1 MATIKEMSIKNASG
15 NFDNRDIGAE
25 AQYVDISYDA
35 NGNIITDITVPG
47 VVIDSTKSLAEALDE
62 IDIDKSLEDLTDTNI
77 NNPSNNQG
85 LIYDEASGK
94 QVNGTVSTGSTSITD
109 LNDTTITNPTNGQG
123 LLYDSASSKQV
134 NGNVSG
140 GSSTL
145 SGLTDTTI
153 SSPANEQVLTYN
165 GTSAKQINSTPK
177 KNLSEL
183 NDTNI
188 SSVSNGQAL
197 TYNSSTGKQIN
208 TTISTGST
216 TLSGLTDTTISSPS
230 NGQVLTYSGSKQI
243 NSTPSVTGMT
253 TNGSNAVS
261 PLKFAVSSFSEGIGT
276 CAAGSYSHAEGHDTC
291 AKGYESHAEGYGS
304 CTFSQGAHAE
314 GINTCAAGNA
324 SHTEGNSTC
333 AYSQNDHAEGNGTCA
348 AGTSSHAEGI
358 STKAKGN
365 GSHTEGYFTCA
376 TNYYAHAEGCTSI
389 AVGSS
394 SHAEGSGSY
403 AYGSGSHAEGSNT
416 CAANSYAHAEGS
428 NSKAFGTFSHAE
440 GVSSCA
446 VGYASHAG
454 GYVGEALRDYQF
466 VHGYRLQGYQ
476 LTSDHG
482 YYGALNNRNHYLS
495 ETYRNDTNTL
505 QQDRDSLANFGRSVD
520 NATSVSDSSDA
531 IQGQVDIND
540 HGDIYSRGMRF
551 KARGIIDGV
560 TSLSD
565 SKHKIY
571 IPKGSV
577 YWLVTNSYLNTTG
590 AYRGTSTYIITTN
603 GGGSSTS
610 ALAVPKATAVG
621 SGGTTGVN
629 LKLGADGDNPLG
641 GYTNGNYC
649 GYVTIASCTTACK
662 VEYCIIPLLTPFGN
676 FTTSFT

>member
-25 AQYVDISYDA
+25 AQYVDISYDV

-47 VVIDSTKSLAEALDE
+47 VVIDSTKSLAEVLDE

-94 QVNGTVSTGSTSITD
+94 QVNGTVSTGSTSIED

-123 LLYDSASSKQV
+123 LLYDSASSKWV

-165 GTSAKQINSTPK
+165 GTSAKQINKTPK
-177 KNLSEL
+177 SNLYEL
-183 NDTNI
+183 NDINI
-188 SSVSNGQAL
+188 NGKVNGQVL
-197 TYNSSTGKQIN
+197 TYNSSSNKQVN
-208 TTISTGST
+208 STISVGST
-216 TLSGLTDTTISSPS
+216 TLSGLTDTTINSPS

-261 PLKFAVSSFSEGIGT
+261 PLRFAVSSFSEGVGT
-276 CAAGSYSHAEGHDTC
+276 CAAGSYSHAEGHNTC

-304 CTFSQGAHAE
+304 CTFAQGAHAE

-333 AYSQNDHAEGNGTCA
+333 AYSQNDHAEGINTCA
-348 AGTSSHAEGI
+348 AGSSSHAEGMY
-358 STKAKGN
+358 TKAKGT
-365 GSHTEGYFTCA
+365 GSHAEGYYSCA
-376 TNYYAHAEGCTSI
+376 TNYYAHAEGTTSI
-389 AVGSS
+389 AYGSS

-403 AYGSGSHAEGSNT
+403 AYGSSSHAEGSDT
-416 CAANSYAHAEGS
+416 CAANNSAHAEGS
-428 NSKAFGTFSHAE
+428 NSKAFGLFSHAQ

-446 VGYASHAG
+446 AGYASHAG
-454 GYVGEALRDYQF
+454 GYVGEAFRDYQF
-466 VHGYRLQGYQ
+466 VHGRRLMGYQ

-482 YYGALNNRNHYLS
+482 YYGVSNRNNYLS
-495 ETYRNDTNTL
+495 ETYRNDTNNL
-505 QQDRDSLANFGRSVD
+505 SHDCDSLANFGRSID
-520 NATSVSDSSDA
+520 NAASVSDSSDA
-531 IQGQVDIND
+531 IYGQVDIND

-551 KARGIIDGV
+551 KARGIINGI

-603 GGGSSTS
+603 GGGSSSS

-629 LKLGADGDNPLG
+629 LKLGADGDGPLG

-676 FTTSFT
+676 FGTDFT